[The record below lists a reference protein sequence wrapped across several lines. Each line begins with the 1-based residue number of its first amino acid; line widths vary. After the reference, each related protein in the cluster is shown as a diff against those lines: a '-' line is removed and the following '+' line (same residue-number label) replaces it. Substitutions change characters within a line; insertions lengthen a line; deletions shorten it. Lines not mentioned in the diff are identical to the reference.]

1 MQNLV
6 LTINLCLLAFC
17 YALRST
23 VESNVRF
30 NQSRILTQKRDTRL
44 TKLLLPCHSIQA
56 NLYTKT
62 KPNNFCCTASSSGA
76 DLGINTDL
84 FPKQGAER
92 ASF

>member
-6 LTINLCLLAFC
+6 VTINLCLLALC

-30 NQSRILTQKRDTRL
+30 NQSQILTQKRHTRL
-44 TKLLLPCHSIQA
+44 TKLLLPCHPIQA

-62 KPNNFCCTASSSGA
+62 KPNNFSSTASA
-76 DLGINTDL
+76 
-84 FPKQGAER
+84 
-92 ASF
+92 